1 MKLIEDE
8 AKEDGEAIGSSRPV
22 AETLQ
27 YVPIDRYVGMSGQKF
42 NGNLYIACGI
52 SGAVQHLK
60 GIVNAGTIV
69 AINTNPNAP
78 IFKNCD
84 YGIVG
89 DVNEVLPLLAEAL
102 DTGEKKPAGPMKKV
116 RRATV
121 KKEKPDYAVM
131 VCDGCGY
138 EYDVLAGDPENDVKP
153 GTAFKE
159 LPEGWTCPH
168 CGADLSREINGA
180 RNIRDMGLAEFLK
193 QKTGIFIDIFV
204 ADNVPD
210 RFLLRRLHHFLCF
223 FIRKVLYA
231 PLGVRQAGKR
241 RERAVYRILSRIPRD
256 SAFAL
261 RNRLAWA
268 CNRKDTELIS
278 HYTLEYPKSCRY
290 GLPRRCFEEFIELEF
305 EGYRFQA
312 FKDYEV
318 YLRGHYGDYRKL
330 PPVEERVPH
339 SKISKID
346 MSRID

>member
-1 MKLIEDE
+1 MRKSVEYKLSSEELKKLQRIELEMLLEVDRICR
-8 AKEDGEAIGSSRPV
+8 KHNIQYSLDGG
-22 AETLQ
+22 TL
-27 YVPIDRYVGMSGQKF
+27 
-42 NGNLYIACGI
+42 L
-52 SGAVQHLK
+52 GAVRHK
-60 GIVNAGTIV
+60 GFIPWDDDI
-69 AINTNPNAP
+69 
-78 IFKNCD
+78 
-84 YGIVG
+84 
-89 DVNEVLPLLAEAL
+89 DVIMLRKEYAKFRRVCKKEL
-102 DTGEKKPAGPMKKV
+102 DTARFFLQDYKSDPYYRWGWAKIRRENTEHV
-116 RRATV
+116 RL
-121 KKEKPDYAVM
+121 
-131 VCDGCGY
+131 GQ
-138 EYDVLAGDPENDVKP
+138 
-153 GTAFKE
+153 
-159 LPEGWTCPH
+159 
-168 CGADLSREINGA
+168 
-180 RNIRDMGLAEFLK
+180 EFLK

>member
-1 MKLIEDE
+1 MPVKAAKNITGPRKKIVYKKGSAQEKVDALVENLKADGYDFTVGIPIDTPITKADRVVSAGKGIGPKENMKLIEDV
-8 AKEDGEAIGSSRPV
+8 AKAAGAAIGSSRPV

-138 EYDVLAGDPENDVKP
+138 EYDPMKGDPANGIAP
-153 GTAFKE
+153 GTLFE
-159 LPEGWTCPH
+159 QLPEDWVCPE
-168 CGADLSREINGA
+168 CSE
-180 RNIRDMGLAEFLK
+180 
-193 QKTGIFIDIFV
+193 
-204 ADNVPD
+204 
-210 RFLLRRLHHFLCF
+210 
-223 FIRKVLYA
+223 
-231 PLGVRQAGKR
+231 
-241 RERAVYRILSRIPRD
+241 
-256 SAFAL
+256 
-261 RNRLAWA
+261 
-268 CNRKDTELIS
+268 
-278 HYTLEYPKSCRY
+278 PKSN
-290 GLPRRCFEEFIELEF
+290 FEK
-305 EGYRFQA
+305 A
-312 FKDYEV
+312 
-318 YLRGHYGDYRKL
+318 
-330 PPVEERVPH
+330 
-339 SKISKID
+339 
-346 MSRID
+346 